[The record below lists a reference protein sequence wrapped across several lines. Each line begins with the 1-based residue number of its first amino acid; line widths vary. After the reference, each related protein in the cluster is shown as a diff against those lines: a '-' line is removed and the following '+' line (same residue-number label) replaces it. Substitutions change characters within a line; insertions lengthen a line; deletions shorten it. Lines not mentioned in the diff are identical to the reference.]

1 MERLEKTVALR
12 GQIVSTDDRI
22 TLEEM
27 QTSLAVVLMVWIPA
41 FSTAFSITHINF
53 VEQTIIQRLDKEIKP
68 QADSIMQ
75 ILLGI
80 LSTLPPNSSVPDA
93 IFGAVGAMANALE
106 EDFTNYMDAFTPFL
120 YNALGNQEE
129 QQLCSMAIG
138 LVGDIARS
146 INDKAAP
153 YCDHFMNYLLNNL
166 QVCFPTCNGFF

>member
-1 MERLEKTVALR
+1 M
-12 GQIVSTDDRI
+12 
-22 TLEEM
+22 
-27 QTSLAVVLMVWIPA
+27 
-41 FSTAFSITHINF
+41 
-53 VEQTIIQRLDKEIKP
+53 EQTIIQRLDKEIKP
-68 QADSIMQ
+68 QADRIMQ

-106 EDFTNYMDAFTPFL
+106 EDFTTYMDAFTPFL

-166 QVCFPTCNGFF
+166 QVCFPCLQ